1 MSWAKIV
8 QHFVTADR
16 APNTLEEWGVLQVL
30 LGGARE
36 LGLPLRQLYC
46 LLAASLFSL
55 FLN

>member
-16 APNTLEEWGVLQVL
+16 TPNTLEEWGVLQVL

-46 LLAASLFSL
+46 LLDASLFSL